1 MCPRQPEN
9 LQHRFHL
16 GLLPLRH
23 RILSWKEPR
32 RIMKSS
38 SWWMAHIGLEP
49 STSALL
55 ALCSDQLS
63 QSQGTDVHEREG
75 QQRRWMTLSL
85 STQLNY
91 AAEAG
96 KSVKGERG
104 VTTIQFSLGWYSC
117 NSNFYWYQLLELML
131 KKHVY
136 YLHIGLQNQGTH
148 ISVKQ
153 MQGQFPTSWISAQ
166 SPCQILN
173 YSLSSLWSK
182 SDSYQD

>member
-1 MCPRQPEN
+1 MPQATWESSAQIPFRSPSSQTQDSELEGAQEDHEVQLLVNGPHRAWTLN
-9 LQHRFHL
+9 L
-16 GLLPLRH
+16 GIISTLLWPT
-23 RILSWKEPR
+23 EPISGYWCAWER
-32 RIMKSS
+32 R
-38 SWWMAHIGLEP
+38 
-49 STSALL
+49 STAK
-55 ALCSDQLS
+55 
-63 QSQGTDVHEREG
+63 
-75 QQRRWMTLSL
+75 MTLSL

-173 YSLSSLWSK
+173 YSLSSLWSE